1 MVLSFELLGAL
12 DDRHQVDPGGLVDL
26 DQPLV
31 AVLLAVLD
39 QLLGA
44 RKLLAMRRQERLI
57 GEERR
62 AGQARVRVR
71 TGLLQRQP
79 AVAVRQGL
87 LGTRDLLLG
96 QAASESSPSIS

>member
-1 MVLSFELLGAL
+1 MPVLVSLVVVALFAFELLGAL
-12 DDRHQVDPGGLVDL
+12 DDRHQVDPGRLVDL

-31 AVLLAVLD
+31 AVSLAVLD

-44 RKLLAMRRQERLI
+44 CKLLAMLCQERLV

-71 TGLLQRQP
+71 
-79 AVAVRQGL
+79 A
-87 LGTRDLLLG
+87 
-96 QAASESSPSIS
+96 